1 MGHIRLSRENDLIL
15 VAPASAN
22 IIAHTAAGISN
33 DLATTV
39 LLASN
44 KPVFFVPSMNV
55 EMWNNP
61 ITQKNIK
68 FLKDND
74 YNFIGPDSGDLAC
87 GETGDGRMSEP
98 SKVYEYIASTIKKK
112 KLKLN
117 ILVTAGPT
125 YEAIDPVRYIG
136 NKSSGKQ
143 GIEIAKAFHKLG
155 ANVSLVLGPCSES
168 IPKDMNTINIETA
181 KDMYREIKKMNK
193 IDVAICAAA
202 VSDWSIDNPSNM
214 KIKKNNNN
222 KPNLNLSLNPDILEY
237 ISNKKN
243 NRPRL
248 VIGFAAETEN
258 HQKFGLD
265 KLKNKNLDMMSAYSA
280 VSLGHAHPE
289 LVKVF
294 RDQSETLSLTSR
306 AFYTNTLGPYLE
318 TITKMT
324 GFEMALPMNSGAEA
338 VETAIKSAR
347 RWAYRSKKI
356 EPNKAEIIV
365 AEGNFHGRTTTI
377 ISFSSESNSKDDFGP
392 HTPGF
397 ISVEFGSTKAV
408 EDAITDNTAAV
419 LFLSLIHIS

>member
-1 MGHIRLSRENDLIL
+1 MVKNLKILLIISGGIAAYKSLELIRILKRNNIKVQVILTKGGEKFVTALSVAALSEEKVYQDLFSLKDETEMGHIRLSRENDLIL

-44 KPVFFVPSMNV
+44 KPAFFVPSMNV

-248 VIGFAAETEN
+248 VIGFAAETDNLIKNAQE
-258 HQKFGLD
+258 
-265 KLKNKNLDMMSAYSA
+265 KLKKKNCDWILANDISKN
-280 VSLGHAHPE
+280 PE
-289 LVKVF
+289 IF
-294 RDQSETLSLTSR
+294 GGDN
-306 AFYTNTLGPYLE
+306 NTISF
-318 TITKMT
+318 ITKNNIDKWNT
-324 GFEMALPMNSGAEA
+324 C
-338 VETAIKSAR
+338 
-347 RWAYRSKKI
+347 SKK
-356 EPNKAEIIV
+356 EV
-365 AEGNFHGRTTTI
+365 AEKLVNKVI
-377 ISFSSESNSKDDFGP
+377 ENI
-392 HTPGF
+392 
-397 ISVEFGSTKAV
+397 
-408 EDAITDNTAAV
+408 
-419 LFLSLIHIS
+419 

>member
-1 MGHIRLSRENDLIL
+1 MVKNLKILLIISGGIAAYKSLELIRILKRNNIKVQVILTKGGEKFVTALSVAALSEEKVYQDLFSLKDETEMGHIRLSRENDLIL

-44 KPVFFVPSMNV
+44 KPAFFVPSMNV

-168 IPKDMNTINIETA
+168 IPKNMNTINIETA

-248 VIGFAAETEN
+248 VIGFAAETDNLIKNAQE
-258 HQKFGLD
+258 
-265 KLKNKNLDMMSAYSA
+265 KLKKKNCDWILANDISKN
-280 VSLGHAHPE
+280 PE
-289 LVKVF
+289 IF
-294 RDQSETLSLTSR
+294 GGDN
-306 AFYTNTLGPYLE
+306 NTISF
-318 TITKMT
+318 ITKNNIDKWNT
-324 GFEMALPMNSGAEA
+324 C
-338 VETAIKSAR
+338 
-347 RWAYRSKKI
+347 SKK
-356 EPNKAEIIV
+356 EV
-365 AEGNFHGRTTTI
+365 AEKLVNKVI
-377 ISFSSESNSKDDFGP
+377 ENI
-392 HTPGF
+392 
-397 ISVEFGSTKAV
+397 
-408 EDAITDNTAAV
+408 
-419 LFLSLIHIS
+419 